1 MNKDIL
7 KPIIRTCIIIAAI
20 FGLYLQIF
28 VDGLHKLNF
37 YTIWSNIAVMIFY
50 IYCMTRKEDSEGLLR
65 IKGGVVLGITLT
77 FIVYNVLLLPVA
89 KPENVYTW
97 KNYTLHY
104 IVPVLCI
111 LDCLIY
117 DKVRYKWQ
125 DPLYWTIFPLFYAIF
140 TLIKGI
146 IYPVNIPGE
155 DSPFPYFFVDINKL
169 GVSGIAKYIVVIC
182 IFYIIMGYILLFI
195 KKIGLRK

>member
-1 MNKDIL
+1 M
-7 KPIIRTCIIIAAI
+7 
-20 FGLYLQIF
+20 
-28 VDGLHKLNF
+28 
-37 YTIWSNIAVMIFY
+37 
-50 IYCMTRKEDSEGLLR
+50 
-65 IKGGVVLGITLT
+65 LGITLT

-155 DSPFPYFFVDINKL
+155 DSPFPYFFVDISKL
-169 GVSGIAKYIVVIC
+169 GASGVAKYIVVIC

-195 KKIGLRK
+195 KKIGLRKWSSDRWSDLIFNSFLNIQSGLYKLSAVLYKSGCLFGKELNSINT